1 MATYTISGN
10 ISPVSLVNTDST
22 IVMANAPGNANYYQG
37 TVNLDGTYSIP
48 SLPDATTYKVQ
59 VTGSNFLTSVASIT
73 VPISGANVTGIDF
86 IAVLAPSVGIFAPM
100 FSDSFQRA
108 NELPLSDGGNWINLG
123 SLPTKDQLQILNN
136 QCETTVTVTRD
147 GTAYYRD
154 TGIVLPND
162 QYCSVTITEL
172 GINGLI
178 WLYVRGTDGA
188 STPALEQ
195 NYNVFI
201 YGGGGGGSAF
211 SVSAIDTGGSNIPY
225 AWVGYQPYLFSIN
238 DVITFA
244 IAGQG
249 AVATLYLF
257 QNGTCIW
264 QGMVAPNPDGVY
276 ASGTVGL
283 QLNATL
289 VTDAGVI
296 NFVSGGFSVI
306 NESGGQTGLQLSMD
320 ASLRNSGLRH

>member
-10 ISPVSLVNTDST
+10 LSPVSLVNTDST

-136 QCETTVTVTRD
+136 QCETTVTVSRD

-211 SVSAIDTGGSNIPY
+211 SVSAIDTGGSIFHMCGSDISRIYFPLTMLSHLPSLDK
-225 AWVGYQPYLFSIN
+225 GLSLLSICSRT
-238 DVITFA
+238 VHVFGRQWLHQILTVYML
-244 IAGQG
+244 Q
-249 AVATLYLF
+249 
-257 QNGTCIW
+257 
-264 QGMVAPNPDGVY
+264 AP
-276 ASGTVGL
+276 
-283 QLNATL
+283 
-289 VTDAGVI
+289 
-296 NFVSGGFSVI
+296 
-306 NESGGQTGLQLSMD
+306 
-320 ASLRNSGLRH
+320 